1 MYPTTCKFYQFF
13 VNVLFIHI
21 YIWLDVAAQT
31 FTSWELFHHNIAI
44 ISFPVPFKVHFQLE
58 PFIYVKLKRSKG
70 DVFIAKW
77 EFKNVVL
84 HKRF

>member
-1 MYPTTCKFYQFF
+1 MYPTTCKLYQFF

-31 FTSWELFHHNIAI
+31 FTSWELFHHNIVI